1 MALEPVLV
9 RRWPQPRANTATT
22 TAPAATTAP
31 ASTMST
37 VQKIR
42 GFDGPGWIRSLLL
55 ALTLIGGMRLE
66 LRNYVATE
74 VDAAKT
80 DIARRVSAEVTGEML
95 IALDQAKAELRAE
108 IRNDRREDQAASDP
122 RQKRRDNTLD

>member
-1 MALEPVLV
+1 
-9 RRWPQPRANTATT
+9 
-22 TAPAATTAP
+22 
-31 ASTMST
+31 
-37 VQKIR
+37 
-42 GFDGPGWIRSLLL
+42 
-55 ALTLIGGMRLE
+55 MRLE